1 MPYRHYQK
9 SFREEA
15 MKLVTE
21 QGRPAAAVA
30 RDLGIPNST
39 LLKWLKKIG
48 WHKPADA
55 DRMAPLSDDVAVLK
69 ARICQLEGQ
78 VKELESDRE
87 ILKKATAFFANQ
99 SK

>member
-15 MKLVTE
+15 IKLVTE

-48 WHKPADA
+48 WHKPVDA

-69 ARICQLEGQ
+69 ARICQLEAEA
-78 VKELESDRE
+78 KELKIDRE